1 MCATGVLFVRQCTA
15 LHWACLAN
23 KPSAINLLL
32 SLNCALLPNNEGS
45 TAIDFCIKHKL
56 VEAAR
61 AMLTNA
67 TSRSAERAVLQR
79 AAARGSGCHI
89 PAPAGYYQS

>member
-1 MCATGVLFVRQCTA
+1 MSLRSGQVSALRVCRQCTA

-32 SLNCALLPNNEGS
+32 SLNCALLASNDGN
-45 TAIDFCIKHKL
+45 TAMDFCIKHKL

-67 TSRSAERAVLQR
+67 TSRSVA
-79 AAARGSGCHI
+79 ST
-89 PAPAGYYQS
+89 